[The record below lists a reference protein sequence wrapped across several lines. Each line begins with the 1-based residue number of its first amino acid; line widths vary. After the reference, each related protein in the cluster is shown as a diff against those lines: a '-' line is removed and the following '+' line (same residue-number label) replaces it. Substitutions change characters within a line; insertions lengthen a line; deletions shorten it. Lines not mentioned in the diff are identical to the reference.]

1 MTTTQTIRH
10 ARLERTLPG
19 WTGLSGGDELGDDT
33 GAIER
38 YVLIESS
45 TVSSVQHVSD
55 HTTIYDA
62 LTYFEDQADP
72 TIWEPLRLIDL
83 DLDLSFVLTTKI
95 SAVIT
100 DVLTADSP

>member
-10 ARLERTLPG
+10 ARLERTLPD
-19 WTGLSGGDELGDDT
+19 WPDLSGGDELGDDT

-38 YVLIESS
+38 YVLVESS
-45 TVSSVQHVSD
+45 TVSAVHHVSD
-55 HTTIYDA
+55 HPTIHDA
-62 LTYFEDQADP
+62 FTYFEDQADP
-72 TIWEPLRLIDL
+72 TIWQPLQLIDL

-100 DVLTADSP
+100 DVVPADSP